1 MTYFNVMETGAQG
14 EEFRKLPF
22 RDLRTKYTELS
33 GLECRS
39 KNREWIVGK
48 CVQMKLYGT
57 HDALGKRTLKAA
69 AGREVNLRLMN
80 NAIVNEEGE
89 SMYHYNHP
97 KHVSKIIN
105 IHNATEGGGG
115 GGGGGIYFEEDLLYG
130 DGENLNENGRKV
142 LRTFLSLERR
152 KGQNNVT
159 RKQEMK
165 KLRDATSHPLLKHEI
180 WTVGKLEKILESF
193 LDEEFSEDEHKIV
206 MMRVAKGV
214 VTLKKEKMQEP
225 GRSDGFTVNI
235 ARTICRFALR
245 MATKKQLRNKNELS
259 KQYFK
264 LFIVVSA
271 LGIEMFSVRGEE
283 GGEEGEGEGEGE
295 GDDEVAAR
303 QPPRTTSSSSSSTQ
317 INACEFVSKCV
328 RDELALSPAL
338 AKLLLKR
345 PKGFRD
351 SFYDERDKIWPAILF
366 GICASEEVSKE
377 IRDEA
382 WTQFQKNAR
391 CLKEEDFFALMTDTF
406 ATNDNTDRNNSKI
419 RDEGSRRYFLYE
431 CIKSV
436 QRKGSQEVSA
446 SLLRVVFQIWSE
458 HRRNILEI
466 LGNECAKMIENKVN
480 AYDNDGDDDAQS
492 IGKTAWLN
500 VLEAVSTSCELTKDE
515 VDGNR
520 SMLLQM
526 LSHFKASRDFGNP
539 IAKRVVFAM
548 NRLFVKSNFF
558 EGKKEAKRLMKEIY
572 ANGNELDEED
582 ESMMPVLSLLD
593 AEKSI
598 KTSSAL
604 RIIDVIL
611 EGDVAAKLEL
621 EDVKSDAI
629 ETLCASLK
637 RIAPPT
643 DAEALNSSS
652 LISKCGKFAMQSLQ
666 KYWSGLDFSREGRT
680 ADQVDA
686 GSANTAIDEV
696 RMAFKLL
703 LASLEASFNTATACD
718 TSASK
723 MNYLSSFI
731 TNSMDSHILAQG
743 AREAVQT
750 VLLAQRDPR
759 DRYNV
764 EKTEQKK
771 LQMIEIAG
779 KMYPIGSLVATLSY
793 GMYHQ
798 MKRYE
803 LHQLNEEWGL
813 DKDWF
818 TLVPDIVRLMEFLLP
833 LAMRESSDLWLHQI
847 VRSGVILNDQILTRH
862 MEDIEDRSVSSMTSM
877 MIKFEKLE
885 FGSAECILTV
895 SQMLSQIG
903 SSTSIA
909 SKDVR
914 TKISA
919 LKILAKSL
927 VSELPLLPSWD
938 ELTSSS
944 SSNKRNNRIS
954 VVDAVVESA
963 SALGETVEIFIPF
976 VVNEWKKLKEE
987 EVGDNDDDKS
997 ASSSLLR
1004 DIKFLAE
1011 SLFMASKYC
1020 LECCQRAASFL
1031 TNSEKKK
1038 GDLSAIVLSG
1048 ARLHYATGGILEFF
1062 QEEVMEAIP
1071 VQNFETLE
1079 LSRRA
1084 FMAQCAAVHANLK
1097 ALKKMKLLDRSLIT
1111 LLYALKVHKNTS
1123 ITDQQTTGVENTEE
1137 DVDDKAINERKR
1149 KYGLSIYTSTT
1160 QVKDAQQ
1167 QQNDGSNL
1175 LDGGK
1180 ESGEVGDGAGEG
1192 EGKKNEAND
1201 DGDDESQQQN
1211 RKKVLRKRRSKK
1223 RRNRFNNPY
1232 LEAVREHEGDDS
1244 GDDDDDDLA
1253 DFIVCK
1259 PGRDYRQVF
1268 GLT

>member
-22 RDLRTKYTELS
+22 RDLRLKYTELS

-57 HDALGKRTLKAA
+57 HEALGKRTLKAA
-69 AGREVNLRLMN
+69 VVGREVNVTLSN
-80 NAIVNEEGE
+80 NTLLNEEGEE
-89 SMYHYNHP
+89 SMYHYNP
-97 KHVSKIIN
+97 KHVKTIIN
-105 IHNATEGGGG
+105 NQYNNATAGGGG
-115 GGGGGIYFEEDLLYG
+115 GGGGGMVYFQEDLLYG

-142 LRTFLSLERR
+142 LRTFLSLERK
-152 KGQNNVT
+152 KGQNNLT

-165 KLRDATSHPLLKHEI
+165 KLRSATSHPLLKHET
-180 WTVGKLEKILESF
+180 WTIDKIDKILESF
-193 LDEEFSEDEHKIV
+193 LDEEFNDDEHKIV

-214 VTLKKEKMQEP
+214 VTMKKEKMQEP
-225 GRSDGFTVNI
+225 GRGDGFTVNV
-235 ARTICRFALR
+235 ARGICRFALR
-245 MATKKQLRNKNELS
+245 MATKNLLRNQNELS

-271 LGIEMFSVRGEE
+271 LSIEDFPVREEE
-283 GGEEGEGEGEGE
+283 GGEEVGRDNE
-295 GDDEVAAR
+295 AAAQ
-303 QPPRTTSSSSSSTQ
+303 QPPQSTTTNSGSCKM
-317 INACEFVSKCV
+317 NACEFVSKCV
-328 RDELALSPAL
+328 RDELALSPTL

-351 SFYDERDKIWPAILF
+351 SFYDDRDKIWPAILF

-377 IRDEA
+377 IRDES
-382 WTQFQKNAR
+382 WIQFQKNAR
-391 CLKEEDFFALMTDTF
+391 CLKEEDFVALMTNTF
-406 ATNDNTDRNNSKI
+406 AMNASISEKYNSI
-419 RDEGSRRYFLYE
+419 YVDERSKRYFLNE
-431 CIKSV
+431 CVAHV

-446 SLLRVVFQIWSE
+446 SLIRVVFQIWPE
-458 HRRNILEI
+458 YRREILEI
-466 LGNECAKMIENKVN
+466 LGRECAKMIGNSN
-480 AYDNDGDDDAQS
+480 SSHGINGNDNTQS
-492 IGKTAWLN
+492 TGKTAWLSA
-500 VLEAVSTSCELTKDE
+500 LEAVSTSCELTRNE
-515 VDGNR
+515 VDANR

-539 IAKRVVFAM
+539 VAKRFVFAM

-558 EGKKEAKRLMKEIY
+558 EGKKEAKRLIKDIY
-572 ANGNELDEED
+572 ANANELDEED
-582 ESMMPVLSLLD
+582 ESMIPVLSLLD
-593 AEKSI
+593 AERSI

-611 EGDVAAKLEL
+611 GENEAAKLEL

-643 DAEALNSSS
+643 DAEALSSSS
-652 LISKCGKFAMQSLQ
+652 LISKCGTLAIQSLQ
-666 KYWSGLDFSREGRT
+666 KYWPGLDFSREGRT
-680 ADQVDA
+680 ADQVHAD
-686 GSANTAIDEV
+686 SANTTIDEV

-718 TSASK
+718 TSALK

-731 TNSMDSHILAQG
+731 MNSIDAHILAQG

-750 VLLAQRDPR
+750 VYLSQRDPR

-793 GMYHQ
+793 GLYHQ
-798 MKRYE
+798 MKRHE

-813 DKDWF
+813 DKEWF

-862 MEDIEDRSVSSMTSM
+862 MEDIEDRSVLSMTSM

-895 SQMLSQIG
+895 SEMLSMIG
-903 SSTSIA
+903 SSTRIS

-914 TKISA
+914 MKISV

-938 ELTSSS
+938 ELSSS
-944 SSNKRNNRIS
+944 SSSLNKKNNRVS

-976 VVNEWKKLKEE
+976 VVDEWKKLKEE
-987 EVGDNDDDKS
+987 DDNDDKN
-997 ASSSLLR
+997 ASSSLLL
-1004 DIKFLAE
+1004 DIRLLAE

-1020 LECCQRAASFL
+1020 LECCQRAALFL

-1048 ARLHYATGGILEFF
+1048 ARLHYATGSVLEFF
-1062 QEEVMEAIP
+1062 QEDVIEAIP
-1071 VQNFETLE
+1071 VRNAEALE
-1079 LSRRA
+1079 LTRRA
-1084 FMAQCAAVHANLK
+1084 FMSQCAAVHANLK
-1097 ALKKMKLLDRSLIT
+1097 ALKKMKLLDRSLVT

-1123 ITDQQTTGVENTEE
+1123 IADQQTADVEDTEE
-1137 DVDDKAINERKR
+1137 DVDGKIINERKR
-1149 KYGLSIYTSTT
+1149 KYGFSIYTTTT
-1160 QVKDAQQ
+1160 QAKDALQL
-1167 QQNDGSNL
+1167 NDATHP

-1180 ESGEVGDGAGEG
+1180 ESGADGDGTGG

-1201 DGDDESQQQN
+1201 DGNGESQQQK
-1211 RKKVLRKRRSKK
+1211 RRKVLRKKRSKK

-1244 GDDDDDDLA
+1244 GDDDDDLA

>member
-1 MTYFNVMETGAQG
+1 MMTYFNVMETGAQG

-89 SMYHYNHP
+89 SMYHYNP
-97 KHVSKIIN
+97 KHVSNIIN
-105 IHNATEGGGG
+105 IHNATAGGGGG

-152 KGQNNVT
+152 KGQNNLT

-180 WTVGKLEKILESF
+180 WSVGKLEKILESF

-225 GRSDGFTVNI
+225 RRSDGFTVNI

-245 MATKKQLRNKNELS
+245 MATKKQVRNKNELS

-271 LGIEMFSVRGEE
+271 LGIEMFSFRGEE
-283 GGEEGEGEGEGE
+283 GGEEEGEGEGE

-303 QPPRTTSSSSSSTQ
+303 QPLRTTSSSSSSTQ

-419 RDEGSRRYFLYE
+419 RDERSRRYFLYE

-480 AYDNDGDDDAQS
+480 AYDSDGDDDAQS

-558 EGKKEAKRLMKEIY
+558 EG
-572 ANGNELDEED
+572 
-582 ESMMPVLSLLD
+582 
-593 AEKSI
+593 
-598 KTSSAL
+598 
-604 RIIDVIL
+604 
-611 EGDVAAKLEL
+611 
-621 EDVKSDAI
+621 
-629 ETLCASLK
+629 
-637 RIAPPT
+637 
-643 DAEALNSSS
+643 
-652 LISKCGKFAMQSLQ
+652 
-666 KYWSGLDFSREGRT
+666 
-680 ADQVDA
+680 
-686 GSANTAIDEV
+686 
-696 RMAFKLL
+696 
-703 LASLEASFNTATACD
+703 
-718 TSASK
+718 
-723 MNYLSSFI
+723 
-731 TNSMDSHILAQG
+731 
-743 AREAVQT
+743 
-750 VLLAQRDPR
+750 
-759 DRYNV
+759 
-764 EKTEQKK
+764 
-771 LQMIEIAG
+771 
-779 KMYPIGSLVATLSY
+779 
-793 GMYHQ
+793 
-798 MKRYE
+798 
-803 LHQLNEEWGL
+803 
-813 DKDWF
+813 
-818 TLVPDIVRLMEFLLP
+818 
-833 LAMRESSDLWLHQI
+833 
-847 VRSGVILNDQILTRH
+847 
-862 MEDIEDRSVSSMTSM
+862 
-877 MIKFEKLE
+877 
-885 FGSAECILTV
+885 
-895 SQMLSQIG
+895 
-903 SSTSIA
+903 
-909 SKDVR
+909 
-914 TKISA
+914 
-919 LKILAKSL
+919 
-927 VSELPLLPSWD
+927 
-938 ELTSSS
+938 
-944 SSNKRNNRIS
+944 
-954 VVDAVVESA
+954 
-963 SALGETVEIFIPF
+963 
-976 VVNEWKKLKEE
+976 
-987 EVGDNDDDKS
+987 
-997 ASSSLLR
+997 
-1004 DIKFLAE
+1004 
-1011 SLFMASKYC
+1011 
-1020 LECCQRAASFL
+1020 
-1031 TNSEKKK
+1031 
-1038 GDLSAIVLSG
+1038 
-1048 ARLHYATGGILEFF
+1048 
-1062 QEEVMEAIP
+1062 
-1071 VQNFETLE
+1071 
-1079 LSRRA
+1079 
-1084 FMAQCAAVHANLK
+1084 
-1097 ALKKMKLLDRSLIT
+1097 
-1111 LLYALKVHKNTS
+1111 
-1123 ITDQQTTGVENTEE
+1123 
-1137 DVDDKAINERKR
+1137 
-1149 KYGLSIYTSTT
+1149 
-1160 QVKDAQQ
+1160 
-1167 QQNDGSNL
+1167 
-1175 LDGGK
+1175 
-1180 ESGEVGDGAGEG
+1180 
-1192 EGKKNEAND
+1192 
-1201 DGDDESQQQN
+1201 
-1211 RKKVLRKRRSKK
+1211 
-1223 RRNRFNNPY
+1223 
-1232 LEAVREHEGDDS
+1232 
-1244 GDDDDDDLA
+1244 
-1253 DFIVCK
+1253 
-1259 PGRDYRQVF
+1259 
-1268 GLT
+1268 

>member
-1 MTYFNVMETGAQG
+1 MTYFNVMETGEQG
-14 EEFRKLPF
+14 EEFRKLAF

-57 HDALGKRTLKAA
+57 HEALGKRTLKAA
-69 AGREVNLRLMN
+69 GRDMN
-80 NAIVNEEGE
+80 GFMNKGNMNEEGE
-89 SMYHYNHP
+89 SMYHYNM
-97 KHVSKIIN
+97 KNLTKN
-105 IHNATEGGGG
+105 NNASAVGEAMVN
-115 GGGGGIYFEEDLLYG
+115 FEEDLLYG

-152 KGQNNVT
+152 KGQNNLT
-159 RKQEMK
+159 RKLEMK
-165 KLRDATSHPLLKHEI
+165 KLRNATSHPLLRQEF
-180 WTVGKLEKILESF
+180 WTLDQIEKILESF

-206 MMRVAKGV
+206 LMRIAKGV
-214 VTLKKEKMQEP
+214 VTVKKEKMQQPE
-225 GRSDGFTVNI
+225 RSDGFTVNA
-235 ARTICRFALR
+235 ARTICRFALQ
-245 MATKKQLRNKNELS
+245 MATKAQLGNKNELS

-264 LFIVVSA
+264 LFIIVAA
-271 LGIEMFSVRGEE
+271 LAIEELPVREREE
-283 GGEEGEGEGEGE
+283 GGGEEAE
-295 GDDEVAAR
+295 GDDEAAAR
-303 QPPRTTSSSSSSTQ
+303 QQRTSNRSSSSNSQMS
-317 INACEFVSKCV
+317 ACEFVSKCV
-328 RDELALSPAL
+328 RDQLALSPVL

-351 SFYDERDKIWPAILF
+351 SFYDERDKIWPVILF

-391 CLKEEDFFALMTDTF
+391 CLREEDFVALVTNTF
-406 ATNDNTDRNNSKI
+406 ATNNNSDKNNSKS
-419 RDEGSRRYFLYE
+419 EVNKSRRYFVSE
-431 CIKSV
+431 CIRSV
-436 QRKGSQEVSA
+436 QRTGSQEVSA

-458 HRRNILEI
+458 YRREILEI
-466 LGNECAKMIENKVN
+466 LDDECTKMIESNVDT
-480 AYDNDGDDDAQS
+480 YDDEDDDDDDDDAQS
-492 IGKTAWLN
+492 ISKTAWLN

-515 VDGNR
+515 VDANR

-526 LSHFKASRDFGNP
+526 LSSFKASRDFGNP

-572 ANGNELDEED
+572 ANANELDEED
-582 ESMMPVLSLLD
+582 ESMMPVLSLVD
-593 AEKSI
+593 AERSI

-604 RIIDVIL
+604 KIIDAIL
-611 EGDVAAKLEL
+611 DENKAAKLEM
-621 EDVKSDAI
+621 EDVKTDAI
-629 ETLCASLK
+629 ETLCGALK
-637 RIAPPT
+637 RIAPAT
-643 DAEALNSSS
+643 DAEALSSSS
-652 LISKCGKFAMQSLQ
+652 LISKCGKHAIQSLQ
-666 KYWSGLDFSREGRT
+666 KYWPGLDFNREGRT
-680 ADQVDA
+680 VDQVDCD
-686 GSANTAIDEV
+686 SAHAAIDEV

-718 TSASK
+718 TSALK
-723 MNYLSSFI
+723 MNCLSSFI
-731 TNSMDSHILAQG
+731 TDSIDAHILAQG

-750 VLLAQRDPR
+750 VFLSQRDPR

-764 EKTEQKK
+764 GKTEQKK
-771 LQMIEIAG
+771 LQMIEVAG

-813 DKDWF
+813 DKIWT
-818 TLVPDIVRLMEFLLP
+818 TLVPEIVCLMEFLLP

-862 MEDIEDRSVSSMTSM
+862 MDDIEHRSVSSMTSM

-895 SQMLSQIG
+895 SEMLSMIG

-909 SKDVR
+909 SKDIQ

-919 LKILAKSL
+919 VKILAKSL
-927 VSELPLLPSWD
+927 VSELPLLPSWR
-938 ELTSSS
+938 ELSSSS

-954 VVDAVVESA
+954 VVDAVVDSA
-963 SALGETVEIFIPF
+963 SALGETVEIFIPL
-976 VVNEWKKLKEE
+976 VVNEWKRLKEE
-987 EVGDNDDDKS
+987 DDNDDDKS
-997 ASSSLLR
+997 ASSLLLR
-1004 DIKFLAE
+1004 DITLLVE

-1020 LECCQRAASFL
+1020 MECCQRAALFL

-1062 QEEVMEAIP
+1062 QGEVMEAIP
-1071 VQNFETLE
+1071 IQNIETLE
-1079 LSRRA
+1079 LTRRT
-1084 FMAQCAAVHANLK
+1084 FMAQCAAVNANLK
-1097 ALKKMKLLDRSLIT
+1097 ALKKMKLLDRSLIA
-1111 LLYALKVHKNTS
+1111 LLYALKAHKNTPVA
-1123 ITDQQTTGVENTEE
+1123 DQQTTAVEGTEE
-1137 DVDDKAINERKR
+1137 GIDKNRNERKR
-1149 KYGLSIYTSTT
+1149 KYGLSIYTTTT
-1160 QVKDAQQ
+1160 QGKDAQQ
-1167 QQNDGSNL
+1167 QQNDASNV
-1175 LDGGK
+1175 LDGK
-1180 ESGEVGDGAGEG
+1180 ESGDIGDEEVEG
-1192 EGKKNEAND
+1192 GRKKNKAND
-1201 DGDDESQQQN
+1201 NANDESQQQK
-1211 RKKVLRKRRSKK
+1211 RKKVMRKKRSRK

-1244 GDDDDDDLA
+1244 SNDDDDLA